1 MPRGLALR
9 AGMDL
14 RHTDVVKYM
23 RQLDATTVAAGHD
36 TRAPVDAAAVRPQP
50 GGAHP
55 GERGTGERGTS
66 ERGTRARVARLILE
80 NGPITAF
87 ALSSRLGLTPAA
99 IRRHL
104 DALLADRMIE
114 ARKARVYGSR
124 GRGRPAKVFAITD
137 AGRSAFEHAYD
148 DLASSALR
156 FLARTRGLEAVAEF
170 AREQIADLEWRYRP
184 VVEAAP
190 TKARVQALAAALTAD
205 GYAASADIAP
215 AGGGQQLCQ
224 HHCPVAHVAAEF
236 PQLCEA
242 ETEAFGR
249 LLGTP
254 VQRLATIAHGDG
266 ICTTHVTD
274 LSMMRSPGIS
284 MAGSSV
290 PTPDSAA
297 QAREPAVPARDAG
310 DSDGDS
316 TVADSTVA
324 DSTRKSPITKPITKT
339 ESGGLS

>member
-1 MPRGLALR
+1 VLR
-9 AGMDL
+9 TRKEL
-14 RHTDVVKYM
+14 RHTDVVKYVG
-23 RQLDATTVAAGHD
+23 QANAIASEAITKAVGDARRPVPAGPAHSGAAHS
-36 TRAPVDAAAVRPQP
+36 
-50 GGAHP
+50 GG
-55 GERGTGERGTS
+55 

-87 ALSSRLGLTPAA
+87 GLSSRLGLTPAA

-104 DALLADRMIE
+104 DVLLGDRMIE
-114 ARKARVYGSR
+114 VKTARTYGSR
-124 GRGRPAKVFAITD
+124 GRGRPAKLFAITD

-148 DLASSALR
+148 DLATSALR
-156 FLARTRGLEAVAEF
+156 FLARTGGPESVAEF

-190 TKARVQALAAALTAD
+190 VHGRAQALAEALTAD
-205 GYAASADIAP
+205 GYAASAGIAP

-266 ICTTHVTD
+266 VCTTHVTD
-274 LSMMRSPGIS
+274 PSLVRSS
-284 MAGSSV
+284 GSSARAASTAAGGSGPSGARGYPPGGSV
-290 PTPDSAA
+290 PPRASTARSHNRTP
-297 QAREPAVPARDAG
+297 
-310 DSDGDS
+310 
-316 TVADSTVA
+316 
-324 DSTRKSPITKPITKT
+324 SPEDI
-339 ESGGLS
+339 

>member
-1 MPRGLALR
+1 
-9 AGMDL
+9 MDL
-14 RHTDVVKYM
+14 RHTDVVNYM
-23 RQLDATTVAAGHD
+23 RQIETITTAAGDATRGQVS
-36 TRAPVDAAAVRPQP
+36 AAAAQAQAAQAQAAQAQAAQAQAAQAQAAQAQAAQAQAAQAQA
-50 GGAHP
+50 GN
-55 GERGTGERGTS
+55 

-87 ALSSRLGLTPAA
+87 GLSSRLGLTPAA

-104 DALLADRMIE
+104 DALLADEMIE
-114 ARKARVYGSR
+114 ARKARTYGSR
-124 GRGRPAKVFAITD
+124 GRGRPAKLFAITD

-156 FLARTRGLEAVAEF
+156 FLASTHGSAAVTEF
-170 AREQIADLEWRYRP
+170 AREQVTDLEWRYRP
-184 VVEAAP
+184 VVGAAP
-190 TKARVQALAAALTAD
+190 PGERVKALAEALTAD
-205 GYAASADIAP
+205 GYAASADVAP
-215 AGGGQQLCQ
+215 AGGGEQLCQ

-274 LSMMRSPGIS
+274 MSKMRMPAGASSADSRSGSPVGSPGPR
-284 MAGSSV
+284 GSGAARRDTRLRHENSV
-290 PTPDSAA
+290 KAPTMNS
-297 QAREPAVPARDAG
+297 
-310 DSDGDS
+310 
-316 TVADSTVA
+316 
-324 DSTRKSPITKPITKT
+324 
-339 ESGGLS
+339 ESGGLY

>member
-1 MPRGLALR
+1 
-9 AGMDL
+9 MDL

-23 RQLDATTVAAGHD
+23 RQTEASAGAAGHD
-36 TRAPVDAAAVRPQP
+36 TRGQVPAAVIQAPAGSNDRRTSDPTSDR
-50 GGAHP
+50 GTNAN
-55 GERGTGERGTS
+55 ERGTNERGTN

-104 DALLADRMIE
+104 DALLADQMIE
-114 ARKARVYGSR
+114 ARKARAYASR
-124 GRGRPAKVFAITD
+124 GRGRPAKLFAITD

-156 FLARTRGLEAVAEF
+156 FLARTRGVAAVADF
-170 AREQIADLEWRYRP
+170 AREQVADLEWRYRP
-184 VVEAAP
+184 AVEAAP
-190 TKARVQALAAALTAD
+190 AAQRVQALAEALTAD

-274 LSMMRSPGIS
+274 LSMMRN
-284 MAGSSV
+284 M
-290 PTPDSAA
+290 
-297 QAREPAVPARDAG
+297 
-310 DSDGDS
+310 
-316 TVADSTVA
+316 
-324 DSTRKSPITKPITKT
+324 KSPTTKS
-339 ESGGLS
+339 ESGGLSQ